1 MALDYK
7 YCVPLHL
14 PSFLKPKLFNPGMV
28 EHTFNSNRGRQILSV
43 QNQAVQHSETL
54 FQKQQ
59 ESHKLLIVNPS
70 LLLRLSF
77 FFFSNSFSLSAV
89 CDFFQTCPSSHFLAV

>member
-7 YCVPLHL
+7 YYVPLHL
-14 PSFLKPKLFNPGMV
+14 PFFLKPKLFNPGIV

-43 QNQAVQHSETL
+43 QSQTVHHSETL

-59 ESHKLLIVNPS
+59 DSHKLLIVNPS
-70 LLLRLSF
+70 PLLHLCLF
-77 FFFSNSFSLSAV
+77 FFLSLTL
-89 CDFFQTCPSSHFLAV
+89 FPSLQSVVFLRPALHLTF

>member
-7 YCVPLHL
+7 YYVSLHL
-14 PSFLKPKLFNPGMV
+14 PSFLNPKLFNPGMV

-70 LLLRLSF
+70 PLLSLSF
-77 FFFSNSFSLSAV
+77 FFSVTLFPSLQSV
-89 CDFFQTCPSSHFLAV
+89 TFLKPALHLTF

>member
-14 PSFLKPKLFNPGMV
+14 PSFLKPKLFNSGMV

-77 FFFSNSFSLSAV
+77 FFLVTLFPSLQSV
-89 CDFFQTCPSSHFLAV
+89 TFFKRALHLTF

>member
-14 PSFLKPKLFNPGMV
+14 PSFLKPKFFNPGMV

-70 LLLRLSF
+70 LLLLLS

>member
-7 YCVPLHL
+7 YYVSLHL
-14 PSFLKPKLFNPGMV
+14 PSFLNPKLFNPEMV

-70 LLLRLSF
+70 PLLLLSVTLF
-77 FFFSNSFSLSAV
+77 PSLQSV
-89 CDFFQTCPSSHFLAV
+89 TFLKPALHLTF

>member
-7 YCVPLHL
+7 YYMPLHL
-14 PSFLKPKLFNPGMV
+14 PSFLKPKLFKPGMV

-43 QNQAVQHSETL
+43 QSQAVQHSESL

-59 ESHKLLIVNPS
+59 QSHKLLIVNPS
-70 LLLRLSF
+70 PLLHLCHF
-77 FFFSNSFSLSAV
+77 F
-89 CDFFQTCPSSHFLAV
+89 CH